1 MKAVYLR
8 TGAAALALAFIAS
21 PAAAYIGPGLGLGAI
36 GAVLGSIAAV
46 FMVILGLIWYPF
58 KIMLRKMRGGKT
70 EAPATADTTA
80 SASQEAPPAANLEA
94 KEDAQ

>member
-1 MKAVYLR
+1 MKAVYFR
-8 TGAAALALAFIAS
+8 TGAAALALAFISS

-36 GAVLGSIAAV
+36 GAVLGAIAAV

-58 KIMLRKMRGGKT
+58 KIMLRKMRGGNT
-70 EAPATADTTA
+70 DAPAAAETSA
-80 SASQEAPPAANLEA
+80 SATEQAAPAANLET